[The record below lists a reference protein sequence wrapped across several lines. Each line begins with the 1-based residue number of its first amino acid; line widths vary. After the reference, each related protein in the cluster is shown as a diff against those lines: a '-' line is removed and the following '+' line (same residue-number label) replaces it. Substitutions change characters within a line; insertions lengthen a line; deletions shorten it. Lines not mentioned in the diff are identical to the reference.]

1 MAIGTYMICLDR
13 EILKGYTIKA
23 NWSRGFHFFTEKQAI
38 VTYI

>member
-23 NWSRGFHFFTEKQAI
+23 NWSEVFTSSPRNKL
-38 VTYI
+38 